1 MFPCL
6 PYRQNHFHFPG
17 VGARLK
23 VVCATSLSSL
33 ILLFHQEKHREIMLF
48 QVEGTGL
55 VGEPECNRCI
65 KHLTS
70 EVKNLSI
77 IDGKDDFRISAKPMI
92 LAIL

>member
-1 MFPCL
+1 
-6 PYRQNHFHFPG
+6 
-17 VGARLK
+17 
-23 VVCATSLSSL
+23 
-33 ILLFHQEKHREIMLF
+33 MLF